1 MSITRRLKSWKKSW
15 VRNQIKPLAA
25 WRAMRELL
33 RNPDDT
39 TQVFHIIEA
48 LKGDSLGD
56 AVRRL
61 RASSRGRDLLQKK
74 PHIVPALNDK
84 EALLSLPAG
93 SIGRAYYDF
102 VHAENLS
109 ADGLIASS
117 ETASREALYE
127 GLSDDEA
134 WLADRLRDI
143 HDLQHVMTGYGRD
156 PVGELCLLSFMTTQ
170 TPNRGIRFIIWIAKW
185 KYLRDVPQFDV
196 RDLIKEGARI
206 ARGAQWMAE
215 IEWEQMLAEPLEQV
229 RDELGFES
237 PDRYWRLREQAPG
250 LLVAA

>member
-1 MSITRRLKSWKKSW
+1 MIPSPHVVKHT
-15 VRNQIKPLAA
+15 
-25 WRAMRELL
+25 
-33 RNPDDT
+33 
-39 TQVFHIIEA
+39 
-48 LKGDSLGD
+48 LGS
-56 AVRRL
+56 A
-61 RASSRGRDLLQKK
+61 LLQKK

-84 EALLSLPAG
+84 ESLLRLPAG
-93 SIGRAYYDF
+93 SVGRAYYDF

-206 ARGAQWMAE
+206 ARGAEWMAE

-237 PDRYWRLREQAPG
+237 PHRYWRLREQAPG

>member
-1 MSITRRLKSWKKSW
+1 MSITRRLKSLKKSW

-61 RASSRGRDLLQKK
+61 RSSSRGRDLLRKK

-84 EALLSLPAG
+84 EALQSLPAG

-117 ETASREALYE
+117 ETASREAL
-127 GLSDDEA
+127 
-134 WLADRLRDI
+134 
-143 HDLQHVMTGYGRD
+143 V
-156 PVGELCLLSFMTTQ
+156 
-170 TPNRGIRFIIWIAKW
+170 
-185 KYLRDVPQFDV
+185 
-196 RDLIKEGARI
+196 
-206 ARGAQWMAE
+206 
-215 IEWEQMLAEPLEQV
+215 
-229 RDELGFES
+229 
-237 PDRYWRLREQAPG
+237 
-250 LLVAA
+250 

>member
-1 MSITRRLKSWKKSW
+1 MSITRRLKSLKKSW

-61 RASSRGRDLLQKK
+61 HASSRGQDLLRKK

-206 ARGAQWMAE
+206 ARGAEWMAE

-237 PDRYWRLREQAPG
+237 PHRYWRLREQAPG